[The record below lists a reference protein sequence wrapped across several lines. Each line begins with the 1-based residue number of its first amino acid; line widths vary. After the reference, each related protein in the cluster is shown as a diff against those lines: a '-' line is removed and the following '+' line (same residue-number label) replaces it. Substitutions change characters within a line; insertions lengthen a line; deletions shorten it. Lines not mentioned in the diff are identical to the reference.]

1 MIVTAVE
8 RVGMRNKGLS
18 FLAAAALLTS
28 VGAAY
33 AKGPVTLTDSQLDK
47 VTAGD
52 AASQLAF
59 LVGLSTLELQG
70 LLALSSF
77 FLNPLSILV
86 PRNPAL

>member
-1 MIVTAVE
+1 
-8 RVGMRNKGLS
+8 MRNKGLS

-52 AASQLAF
+52 AVSQTAFLLAVSTAELNTLLAF
-59 LVGLSTLELQG
+59 STFFI
-70 LLALSSF
+70 SF
-77 FLNPLSILV
+77 VNPLSPIHV
-86 PRNPAL
+86 ITP